1 LIQNESLMGQGT
13 AEQLEKKPS
22 KARVSVPVTDE
33 VLREIDDRARRLSV
47 SRSSLMSRLLQYG
60 LEAEQQ
66 KREQL
71 AQKVRQLRE
80 CADPN
85 EAERLG
91 NELGEMIFGQ

>member
-1 LIQNESLMGQGT
+1 MGKST
-13 AEQLEKKPS
+13 AKQPEKKPS
-22 KARVSVPVTDE
+22 KARVSVPVTRE
-33 VLREIDDRARRLSV
+33 MLNEIDSRASRLSV
-47 SRSSLMSRLLQYG
+47 SRSTLMSRLLQYG

-66 KREQL
+66 KRQHL
-71 AQKVRQLRE
+71 AQKIRQLRE